1 MLCVTYVLSS
11 LLMNMDYYF
20 YIINVLFSCLWKFR
34 LSACN
39 IFSLNKRTTN
49 IQKLTEIVRCVYIYA
64 VACLILGMGLL
75 IHGSTCCMPIT
86 IRIKLPTREKLQNRY
101 IIFHEQRTTQT
112 YIPLLFL
119 FQLVLPVFVWTFV
132 SGKYEWE
139 NHLKTK
145 YDSISVSWE
154 FLHGVRQRLLSTG
167 TWDTIGH

>member
-11 LLMNMDYYF
+11 VLMNMDYYF

-34 LSACN
+34 LSPCD

-49 IQKLTEIVRCVYIYA
+49 IQKLTEIARCVYIYA

-119 FQLVLPVFVWTFV
+119 FQLVLPIVFLYELLCLGNMNERTTWKQSMILSVFPGSSYMVWDK
-132 SGKYEWE
+132 GY
-139 NHLKTK
+139 
-145 YDSISVSWE
+145 
-154 FLHGVRQRLLSTG
+154 
-167 TWDTIGH
+167 